1 MMSSEFLTI
10 TFLCFLRLNNL
21 SHFEQIKIN
30 PSANIKIELK
40 KTDELTKVLT
50 TSHVNSL
57 TLQCM
62 YSMMKMRESVI
73 ENY

>member
-1 MMSSEFLTI
+1 MNFCNNFFVFS
-10 TFLCFLRLNNL
+10 RLNNL
-21 SHFEQIKIN
+21 SHFEKIEIN
-30 PSANIKIELK
+30 PSANFQIEFK

-62 YSMMKMRESVI
+62 YSMMKMTESVI